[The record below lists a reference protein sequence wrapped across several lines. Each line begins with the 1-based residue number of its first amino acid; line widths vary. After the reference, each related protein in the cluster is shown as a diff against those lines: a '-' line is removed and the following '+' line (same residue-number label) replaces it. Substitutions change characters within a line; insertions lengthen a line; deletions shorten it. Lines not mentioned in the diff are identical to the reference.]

1 MKIYFRLVVRLMLA
15 TSIICSC
22 SAVAQ
27 KQTFDIATYI
37 PPKAW
42 EKQASTNA
50 IQFSKKIKQQV
61 PIALLLCTNQF
72 LENLV
77 QKKILIWH
85 GHHW

>member
-1 MKIYFRLVVRLMLA
+1 MIMKIYFRLVVRLMLA

-50 IQFSKKIKQQV
+50 IQFSKEDKATGTGCQKIQLA
-61 PIALLLCTNQF
+61 I
-72 LENLV
+72 
-77 QKKILIWH
+77 
-85 GHHW
+85 HHTLSHQHPQ